1 MYKVARILLTQPR
14 PPSLPGGEAGDLVNV
29 PVEEGVRLRVG
40 DVEQLAGLGHVAGDP
55 LVHRHADLV
64 VAATLQCSKIA
75 HKTGTVSELNILC
88 IWCSNVP
95 HSFNATSIEQ

>member
-29 PVEEGVRLRVG
+29 PVEEWVRLRVG

-64 VAATLQCSKIA
+64 VAATLQGRKVYLL
-75 HKTGTVSELNILC
+75 HNTGNLR
-88 IWCSNVP
+88 
-95 HSFNATSIEQ
+95 

>member
-1 MYKVARILLTQPR
+1 MWLREFRSRNLKV
-14 PPSLPGGEAGDLVNV
+14 PGGEAGDLVNV

-64 VAATLQCSKIA
+64 VAATLQGRKVYYI
-75 HKTGTVSELNILC
+75 VILY
-88 IWCSNVP
+88 WNL
-95 HSFNATSIEQ
+95 